1 MDFVIANQEKVNAMI
16 KTTLKIDGMM
26 CGMCESHMNDL
37 IRKNFQV
44 KKVTSSAKDGETVII
59 SDNEIDIPW
68 AKKRSKRLVTN
79 SFPTRVNH
87 MRKKDFPF
95 WKIIGIYGRI
105 RQNAQVLSGHLR
117 IVALRKLCYNE
128 RGKIKKGKRN
138 L

>member
-1 MDFVIANQEKVNAMI
+1 MQIKKKVNAMI

-68 AKKRSKRLVTN
+68 AKKEIKEIGYELVSYKSEPYEKKRI
-79 SFPTRVNH
+79 
-87 MRKKDFPF
+87 FPF
-95 WKIIGIYGRI
+95 WKIIRIYGRI
-105 RQNAQVLSGHLR
+105 RQIAQVLSGHLR
-117 IVALRKLCYNE
+117 IVAFQKLCYNE

>member
-44 KKVTSSAKDGETVII
+44 KKVTSSAKDGEKMI
-59 SDNEIDIPW
+59 
-68 AKKRSKRLVTN
+68 
-79 SFPTRVNH
+79 
-87 MRKKDFPF
+87 FPF

-105 RQNAQVLSGHLR
+105 MQNAQVLSGHLR
-117 IVALRKLCYNE
+117 IVTLRKLCYNE

>member
-1 MDFVIANQEKVNAMI
+1 MI

-68 AKKRSKRLVTN
+68 AKKEIKEIGYELVSYKSEPYEKKRI
-79 SFPTRVNH
+79 
-87 MRKKDFPF
+87 FPF
-95 WKIIGIYGRI
+95 WKIIRIYGRI
-105 RQNAQVLSGHLR
+105 RQIAQVLSGHLR
-117 IVALRKLCYNE
+117 IVTLRKLCYNE
-128 RGKIKKGKRN
+128 RGK
-138 L
+138 

>member
-79 SFPTRVNH
+79 SFPTRVNL
-87 MRKKDFPF
+87 MRKKDFSILENNKNI
-95 WKIIGIYGRI
+95 WKNQEKCAGVVRTSAHCDITKVML
-105 RQNAQVLSGHLR
+105 Q
-117 IVALRKLCYNE
+117 
-128 RGKIKKGKRN
+128 
-138 L
+138 